1 VPREVIVVGA
11 GNAGLVAALAAHEA
25 GARVSVLEK
34 APRDTRGGNSRYSMG
49 AFAFGCPTLADL
61 RALLAEP
68 DPEWER
74 RGVRHY
80 PPEEFGADLTRI
92 SLGAADPAMTRLLVD
107 HAYPVAAWLRD
118 QGLRWELIL
127 IPAPPSAEAP
137 ADTRAYNI
145 GWVRTV
151 GEGPGLIDALFDLVA
166 QRGIEVRYDTAAT
179 GLVRDAGGRVG
190 GVLVEGPAGTEPL
203 AADAVILAS
212 GGFEASAAMRA
223 QHLGPLWEGV
233 KVRGTAHNTGDGLT
247 MALAAGAQ
255 PCGDWAGCHSTP
267 VDVAAPPFGSPEATY
282 LSRRVMYPFGVMVNA
297 AGRRF
302 VDEGEDLSPL
312 TYARI
317 GRRIL
322 EQPGG
327 VAYQLFDAKTDPE
340 TALPYQVDCYRGATQ
355 VRADSIA
362 ALAARLGLDAGV
374 LGQELEAF
382 NRGVDDT
389 ARFDPNPLRLDGKGT
404 RGLTPP
410 KSNWA
415 QRLDR
420 PPFVAYPV
428 TAGITF
434 TYGGLRIDADGAV
447 LGTDGRAIPGLYAA
461 GELTGGFFAHNYV
474 GGSGLTRGAVT
485 GWLAGRGAARAR

>member
-1 VPREVIVVGA
+1 VTREVIVVGA

-25 GARVSVLEK
+25 GARVRVLEK
-34 APRDTRGGNSRYSMG
+34 ASRDARGGNSRYSMG
-49 AFAFGCPTLADL
+49 AFAFGSPTLADL
-61 RALLAEP
+61 RALLAKP
-68 DPEWER
+68 DPEWEA

-80 PPEEFGADLTRI
+80 PPEEFGRDLMRI
-92 SLGAADPAMTRLLVD
+92 SVGEADPELTRLLVE
-107 HAYPVAAWLRD
+107 HAYPTAAWLRD

-127 IPAPPSAEAP
+127 LEAP
-137 ADTRAYNI
+137 SREARPGQAQAYNI

-151 GEGPGLIDALFDLVA
+151 GEGPGLMDALFNLVVG
-166 QRGIEVRYDTAAT
+166 RGIEVRYDTAAT
-179 GLVRDAGGRVG
+179 GLMRGPDGRIG
-190 GVLVEGPAGTEPL
+190 GVLVEGPAGAETL
-203 AADAVILAS
+203 AADAVVLAS
-212 GGFEASAAMRA
+212 GGFEASAPMRA
-223 QHLGPLWEGV
+223 RHLGPLWERV
-233 KVRGTAHNTGDGLT
+233 KVRGTAHNTGDGLR
-247 MALAAGAQ
+247 MALAVGAQ
-255 PCGDWAGCHSTP
+255 PYGDWAGCHSTP
-267 VDVAAPPFGSPEATY
+267 VDVAAPPYGSPEATY

-322 EQPGG
+322 EQAGG

-355 VRADSIA
+355 ARADSIA
-362 ALAARLGLDAGV
+362 ALAARLGLEAGA
-374 LGQELEAF
+374 LGHEIEAF
-382 NRGVDDT
+382 NRAVDD
-389 ARFDPNPLRLDGKGT
+389 AVRFDPNPLRLDGKGT

-415 QRLDR
+415 QRLDA

-434 TYGGLRIDADGAV
+434 TYGGLRIDPEGAV
-447 LGTDGRAIPGLYAA
+447 LDTGGRPIPGLFAA
-461 GELTGGFFAHNYV
+461 GELTGGFFANNYV

-485 GWLAGRGAARAR
+485 GRLAGRSAARKG